1 VSHSG
6 GAGKTL
12 TLPPA
17 ASQGS
22 NVGAVLFL
30 LNTSPNAVTIARG
43 SADTVAGAASV
54 ALAAGALMVL
64 ASDGAT
70 KWLKAP

>member
-1 VSHSG
+1 
-6 GAGKTL
+6 
-12 TLPPA
+12 
-17 ASQGS
+17 
-22 NVGAVLFL
+22 VLFL